1 MKFAKPVER
10 QRAVCCCCSFAD
22 DVTKTY
28 ILALL
33 EQLRDGGIFALKQH
47 THVLSLL
54 FHIYWSLISTS
65 SKVSCH
71 MIASVK
77 TECVAVLTNLRWH
90 CSHGHTTMTSQRV
103 GVHSFESR
111 PNEAVIWG
119 SLFGETITRTNT
131 QAWPH
136 VWIVWLCVHC
146 PGGGTPYV
154 MGDTYVPRFWPPFF
168 TLAGSSTIF
177 LGYFFSSTNTKT
189 IFWVIKTTN
198 SYRIRSFRPQISFFP
213 RSFWVQ
219 FSAASGT
226 PPSFFGPS
234 TPPGVHWHC
243 IGLVSNH
250 WSPLLR

>member
-1 MKFAKPVER
+1 MTKPWPRNKRDFTFPRVILLIPCPAWNSPQPSLQVKLAKPVER

-90 CSHGHTTMTSQRV
+90 CGHGHTTMTSQRV

-136 VWIVWLCVHC
+136 VWIVWLCVH
-146 PGGGTPYV
+146 
-154 MGDTYVPRFWPPFF
+154 
-168 TLAGSSTIF
+168 
-177 LGYFFSSTNTKT
+177 
-189 IFWVIKTTN
+189 
-198 SYRIRSFRPQISFFP
+198 
-213 RSFWVQ
+213 
-219 FSAASGT
+219 
-226 PPSFFGPS
+226 
-234 TPPGVHWHC
+234 WHC